1 MTENPEINVNRRRK
15 GDRPTTQ
22 AGKPIRRPISGTP
35 GGASSS
41 GVRPPTGGSSS
52 APSANTGGYS
62 SGGGSYPSSGATSGT
77 SGGFPSGGS
86 AGGGLPGLGSLLGS
100 GGSKGKTGCG
110 GIVLLLVALVV
121 LYFLFR
127 SCSGGSSGLVP
138 AENNQGQPFASEPT
152 QVIPEQPLFVAPT
165 QVVPTRTPRPT
176 TAASANTG
184 TTGNKWLIMVYQDA
198 DDQALEQDIT
208 IDLNEMERSMAST
221 EDVMVVTQIDRFRGG
236 FQGNSNF
243 TGARRYL
250 VMPDDDL
257 STVGSDLVM
266 EVGEVN
272 MADARTLV
280 EFVTWAH
287 DTYPA
292 DKYMLIMS
300 DHGMGWPGGWTDPD
314 PGGRDGG
321 SAPLVSALK
330 SDAIYLNEL
339 DAALAEIVSTTS
351 IEKFELIGLD
361 ACLMSQMEVYS
372 MLQPYARYAV
382 ASEETE
388 PGLGWAYSAFLS
400 LLVYDPTTPTEQV
413 AANIVE
419 TYIDQDERI
428 TDDQARFEFLQQ
440 NGNSGGFFGVSR
452 ISAEQLAG
460 QLEQSITLAAVN
472 LENFTELQNALNVFL
487 FDLQNVDQ
495 RAVASAR
502 SYAQSYT
509 SIFGTQVPPSYIDLG
524 HFVALVA
531 KQTGDNTTRQ
541 NAIAVLQALQKVVI
555 AEKHGANKPG
565 STGIA
570 IYFPNSQLM
579 NSAATGMR
587 SYTTIADRFVRA
599 SLWDDFLGYH
609 YAGRQFAEA
618 AVATEPFI
626 STVSRIPGA
635 GNIVVSPIR
644 ASDDS
649 VSLGESITLSADIT
663 GENIGYVYLFTGMYD
678 PTSNSIF
685 VADTDYLE
693 SPQTSNLEG
702 VYYPEWPEA
711 QTFTMNFEFEPLV
724 FSINDGSQL
733 VLALFDPVNYG
744 ATDEQAIYS
753 VRGTYTFSETGE
765 QRLVRLFFKDGNLF
779 QVMGFNG
786 TEEVGSAAAITPNV
800 GDTFTPSRK
809 WLDLNANG
817 QVIGT
822 SYDDG
827 DTLTFGTSA
836 WTWKQEYAADGQYLV
851 GFLVSDLD
859 GKITP
864 AYTQITV
871 Q

>member
-1 MTENPEINVNRRRK
+1 MSENPEVNVQRRRK
-15 GDRPTTQ
+15 GSRPTTQ
-22 AGKPIRRPISGTP
+22 AAKPIRRPTP
-35 GGASSS
+35 DTGGGASAGNISGASS
-41 GVRPPTGGSSS
+41 GAGGNSSGGGGYSSSGSSSSGGGIAGLGSLLSSGGTKGKMGCGGVVLILVAVVLFFIFSKSCSSDLSGQTPVENCQEQPSYSEPTQSLPIQPIVTEPTQIIPTRTPRPTS
-52 APSANTGGYS
+52 APSANTGS
-62 SGGGSYPSSGATSGT
+62 
-77 SGGFPSGGS
+77 
-86 AGGGLPGLGSLLGS
+86 
-100 GGSKGKTGCG
+100 
-110 GIVLLLVALVV
+110 
-121 LYFLFR
+121 
-127 SCSGGSSGLVP
+127 
-138 AENNQGQPFASEPT
+138 
-152 QVIPEQPLFVAPT
+152 
-165 QVVPTRTPRPT
+165 
-176 TAASANTG
+176 
-184 TTGNKWLIMVYQDA
+184 TGNKWLVMIYQDA

-236 FQGNSNF
+236 FTGNSNF

-257 STVGSDLVM
+257 STVSSDLVM

-272 MADARTLV
+272 MADGQTLV
-280 EFVTWAH
+280 DFVTWAH

-339 DAALAEIVSTTS
+339 DSALAEIQSTTN

-400 LLVYDPTTPTEQV
+400 LLVYDPSTPTEQV
-413 AANIVE
+413 AVNIVE

-428 TDDQARFEFLQQ
+428 TDDQARLEFLQQ

-472 LENFTELQNALNVFL
+472 LERFTELQNALNTFL
-487 FDLQNVDQ
+487 YGLQGIDQ
-495 RAVASAR
+495 RVVASAR
-502 SYAQSYT
+502 SYTQSYT
-509 SIFGTQVPPSYIDLG
+509 SIFGNQVPPSYIDLG

-531 KQTGDNTTRQ
+531 KQAGDDTTRQ
-541 NAIAVLQALQKVVI
+541 NAIAVLQAMQNVVI
-555 AEKHGANKPG
+555 AEKHGVNKPG

-570 IYFPNSQLM
+570 IYFPNSQLYG
-579 NSAATGMR
+579 SAATGMR
-587 SYTTIADRFVRA
+587 SYTTIANTFVRA
-599 SLWDDFLGYH
+599 SLWDDFLAFH
-609 YAGRQFAEA
+609 YAGRQFQATAAEPITA
-618 AVATEPFI
+618 
-626 STVSRIPGA
+626 TVSRIPGA
-635 GNIVVSPIR
+635 GNITVSAIR

-649 VSLGESITLSADIT
+649 VSPGEAITLSADIS
-663 GENIGYVYLFTGMYD
+663 GENIGYIYLFTGLYD
-678 PTSNSIF
+678 QASNSIL

-693 SPQTSNLEG
+693 SEQTSELEA
-702 VYYPEWPEA
+702 VYYPDWPDA
-711 QTFTMNFEFEPLV
+711 QTFTLNFEFEPLL
-724 FSINDGSQL
+724 FSIKDGTQQ

-744 ATDEQAIYS
+744 ANADQAIYT
-753 VRGTYTFSETGE
+753 VRGTYTFTETGE
-765 QRLVRLFFKDGNLF
+765 QRLARLYFKNENLF
-779 QVMGFNG
+779 QVMGFKG
-786 TEEVGSAAAITPNV
+786 TEEVSEASEITPKV

-817 QVIGT
+817 QVTGT

-827 DTLTFGTSA
+827 ETLIFGTSA
-836 WTWKQEYAADGQYLV
+836 WTWKLEYAPEGQYLV
-851 GFLVSDLD
+851 GFLVGDLD
-859 GKITP
+859 GNLTP
-864 AYTQITV
+864 AYTQIAV
-871 Q
+871 K